1 MEVKGFVFFVR
12 EVLNVMDMNETVQ
25 GRRYDIVQVRIEFD
39 LGDPTFVNLLLN
51 NLDAMFF
58 FQFVDVLV
66 MVTILETH
74 ESGVRGTQDG
84 QQIFQRG

>member
-51 NLDAMFF
+51 NLNAMFF
-58 FQFVDVLV
+58 FLISKCFLLNQ
-66 MVTILETH
+66 TA
-74 ESGVRGTQDG
+74 
-84 QQIFQRG
+84 